1 LESIIYSLKNSKIMK
16 PIALFTVSILLFA
29 NTNCVQKTQKRTVLF
44 TLDVSGIKN
53 IKSVGIRGWDKPLS
67 WDKDYPLQ
75 EIVKDSLYQAIVTEE
90 TGRICTEFKFS
101 INDKLELDGKEN
113 RKVYFDTKNDT
124 TKVSFVFDKE

>member
-1 LESIIYSLKNSKIMK
+1 MKTTAIIT
-16 PIALFTVSILLFA
+16 AILLSLIL
-29 NTNCVQKTQKRTVLF
+29 TSCVQKTYKKTVVF
-44 TLDVSGIKN
+44 SLDISKITN
-53 IKSVGIRGWDKPLS
+53 IKTVGIRGWDNPLS

-75 EIVKDSLYQAIVTEE
+75 EIVKDSLYQAIVTGE

-101 INDKLELDGKEN
+101 INDKLELEGKEN